1 MYTRIVV
8 PLDGSDIAEQAL
20 ATAEE
25 LVRLTGASLHL
36 VRVVEFPSS
45 SYTYAYGSMLEGD
58 AIVTQLEDQIRLAEA
73 YLAEVARPIAEG
85 GLTVT
90 TEVRH
95 GIASQELIEA
105 MRPGDLFAIASHG
118 RSGVARWFLGSVA
131 EEITRHA
138 TVPVLLVRAG
148 SPAATRPVPPEHSAM
163 SV

>member
-20 ATAEE
+20 ATAED
-25 LVRLTGASLHL
+25 LAQATGATLHL
-36 VRVVEFPSS
+36 VRVVEFPSTS
-45 SYTYAYGSMLEGD
+45 YAYVYGAMIESEALT
-58 AIVTQLEDQIRLAEA
+58 VQLEDQITLATE
-73 YLAEVARPIAEG
+73 YLTEVARPLADQGIA
-85 GLTVT
+85 VT

-95 GIASQELIEA
+95 GIACRELIGA
-105 MRPGDLFAIASHG
+105 MMPGDLFVIASHG

-148 SPAATRPVPPEHSAM
+148 AQAVPRRGTHGVTAIPA
-163 SV
+163 

>member
-73 YLAEVARPIAEG
+73 YLAEVARPIAAAG
-85 GLTVT
+85 MHDLVCFGHSH
-90 TEVRH
+90 RR
-95 GIASQELIEA
+95 SIEQV
-105 MRPGDLFAIASHG
+105 G
-118 RSGVARWFLGSVA
+118 R
-131 EEITRHA
+131 T
-138 TVPVLLVRAG
+138 VLLNPGEVMVRFG
-148 SPAATRPVPPEHSAM
+148 VHSVGVYDTSTGQAEILEF
-163 SV
+163 